1 MEILYI
7 SSVPSPKEFD
17 RIKTQV
23 KEGILLT
30 TYGMNESG
38 FKFHTLIM
46 NGMVAEGK
54 NRILSLVG
62 RSVSRSTHKG
72 LFWKKIREKDGL
84 IEHLHL
90 PFINFPGLKHLG
102 IGLSFFFNTL
112 GWQIRNRGKEKGIVM
127 DASYISVLPFVL
139 AACKGFQCKKTAIYC
154 DIYDYMAN
162 VKDAR
167 ENENIGFMRKM
178 ARKITANSYRQLDS
192 YVFLT
197 EQMNEVINPT
207 GKPYIVMEGLVDINM
222 KTFDNEL
229 SQKAEGKVVM
239 YAGALREA
247 YGLKNLAEGFMN
259 CTNGDARLWIFGDG
273 DYKDELKAFQAKDP
287 RITYFGAVPL
297 KTVVEKELEATVMI
311 NPRPA
316 DMEFTKYSFP
326 SKNMEY
332 MVSGTPILTTR
343 LPGMPQEYYDY
354 IYTVDGST
362 AEDITLALNKVLAQ
376 SKEELHE
383 FGKKAKEFVLS
394 KKNNTAQAKRILS
407 LLEITND

>member
-1 MEILYI
+1 MEILYV

-17 RIKTQV
+17 RIKEQV
-23 KEGILLT
+23 KEGVLLT

-46 NGMVAEGK
+46 NGMVAEQE

-72 LFWKKIREKDGL
+72 LFWKKRVEKEGN
-84 IEHLHL
+84 IEHRHL
-90 PFINFPGLKHLG
+90 GFINFPGIKQLG
-102 IGLSFFFNTL
+102 IGLSFFFHTL
-112 GWQIRNRGKEKGIVM
+112 AWQIRNRGKEKGIVM
-127 DASYISVLPFVL
+127 DAAYITVLPFVL
-139 AACKGFQCKKTAIYC
+139 AASKPFRCKKTAIYC
-154 DIYDYMAN
+154 DIYEYMAE

-167 ENENIGFMRKM
+167 NNDEISAVRKL
-178 ARKITANSYRQLDS
+178 ARKITMNSYRQLDS

-207 GKPYIVMEGLVDINM
+207 GKPYIVMEGLVDIHM
-222 KTFDNEL
+222 KAKENILEE
-229 SQKAEGKVVM
+229 KAPGKVVM

-247 YGLKNLAEGFMN
+247 YGLKNLIEGFRAYE
-259 CTNGDARLWIFGDG
+259 DPEAVLWIFGDG
-273 DYKDELKAFQAKDP
+273 DYAEEIKRLAEEEP
-287 RITYFGAVPL
+287 RLRFFGAVPL
-297 KTVVEKELEATVMI
+297 QRVVEEELKATVMV

-316 DMEFTKYSFP
+316 DREFTKYSFP

-354 IYTVDGST
+354 IFTIDG
-362 AEDITLALNKVLAQ
+362 AEAKDITAALGKALGL
-376 SKEELHE
+376 SKEQLHQM
-383 FGKKAKEFVLS
+383 GQKAKEFVLT
-394 KKNNTAQAKRILS
+394 KKNNKVQAERIIS
-407 LLEITND
+407 LLK